1 MKLIQRS
8 NVSFATNADVDSLHE
23 HQDDRERSEEHLAI
37 LDWLTSIDYA
47 PQQSD
52 LISRQQE
59 GTGEWMLNSSEFRK
73 WIHQSKQTLFCPGI
87 PGAGKT
93 MISSIVVNHLIA
105 KFKNDHSVGIAY
117 IYCNYQPQQE
127 QKPEELFSSLL
138 KQLAQKQPA
147 ASTDLKNFYEHH
159 KTKGTRPLFDE
170 IVQALHSTIQ
180 LYSRVFII
188 IDALDEYHVSNK
200 EGQKKLLLEVF
211 SLQDQ
216 AQLNLFATSRFV
228 SEIISQ
234 FDGCMLKEIRAQDD
248 DVLCYIN
255 GRIPQVLRSQ
265 ILKHPEVQHTIRRD
279 IVKAANGVYVHFCC

>member
-1 MKLIQRS
+1 MKLIQQS
-8 NVSFATNADVDSLHE
+8 NVSFATNANVDSLHE

-52 LISRQQE
+52 LISKQQE
-59 GTGEWMLNSSEFRK
+59 GTGEWMLNSNEFQK

-105 KFKNDHSVGIAY
+105 KFKNDPSVGITY

-127 QKPEELFSSLL
+127 QKPEDLFSSLL

-147 ASTDLKNFYEHH
+147 VSTDLKKIYEHH

-255 GRIPQVLRSQ
+255 GRIPQLLRSQ
-265 ILKHPEVQHTIRRD
+265 ISKHPEVQHAIRRD
-279 IVKAANGVYVHFCC
+279 TVKAANGVYVHFCC